1 MYKSLETEV
10 LVIGGGGAGC
20 RAAIEAHDKGS
31 KVLMMLK
38 GRLGNSGCTLWVGIS
53 SAVGS
58 WGGDKSDSTETSM
71 IDLLSYGVYLGN
83 QDLAKIL
90 SDESADR
97 VHEMEEWGIDGHL
110 CGKCYSKKLSEFY
123 PGDHVRVDLSE
134 K

>member
-71 IDLLSYGVYLGN
+71 IDLLSYGGYLGN

-90 SDESADR
+90 FKNSQP
-97 VHEMEEWGIDGHL
+97 L
-110 CGKCYSKKLSEFY
+110 N
-123 PGDHVRVDLSE
+123 
-134 K
+134 